1 MGVSNHLPRSEL
13 ECQSKVT
20 DASGH
25 VTLEIIM
32 SFLITRM
39 MMRMVRMVRMLATLM
54 RTFLDLKSL

>member
-39 MMRMVRMVRMLATLM
+39 MMRMLRMLATLM